1 MSTSTPNLWTG
12 GSAYERYMG
21 RWSRKIAPRF
31 ASWAIASPGARWIDI
46 GCGTGELTKALLANC
61 APSRVVGIDSA
72 TAFLQVAEAE
82 VRDPRVEFKEGDA
95 QAIPESDGSFDIAVS
110 GLLLNF
116 VPDKDRAVQEM
127 VRVTRPGGTV
137 ALYVWD
143 YAGHM
148 QMMRYFS
155 ASLPLWIK
163 GQASLTTA

>member
-1 MSTSTPNLWTG
+1 M
-12 GSAYERYMG
+12 
-21 RWSRKIAPRF
+21 
-31 ASWAIASPGARWIDI
+31 
-46 GCGTGELTKALLANC
+46 
-61 APSRVVGIDSA
+61 
-72 TAFLQVAEAE
+72 AEAE